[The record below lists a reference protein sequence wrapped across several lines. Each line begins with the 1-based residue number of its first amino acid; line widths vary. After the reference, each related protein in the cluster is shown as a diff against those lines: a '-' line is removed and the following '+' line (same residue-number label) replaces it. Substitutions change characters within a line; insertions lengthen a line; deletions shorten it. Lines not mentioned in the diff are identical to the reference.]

1 MKDLSGQTLGQYTIE
16 SAIGQGGMAAV
27 YKAYQARVRRYV
39 AVKVLP
45 EVLAT
50 DPSFIA
56 RFQREAYTIAQLEHP
71 AILPVYDYGE
81 SDNITYIVMRYVDT
95 GSLAARLKQGPLS
108 YTEIK
113 RLTRQIAEGLSYAHR
128 QGVIHRDLK
137 PDNIF
142 LDSEGNALLGDFGI
156 AHIAEGTQELTGN
169 AVIGTPSYMSPE
181 QGRGRG
187 IDGRSDIYSLGIIL
201 FELFTGR
208 VPFKADTPM
217 GIVVKHITEPLP
229 DPRTIKAEIP
239 AEVAAVIMKA
249 TAKEPD
255 ARYNTPLAL
264 ASALEE
270 ALGGAAA
277 TVVEPFSKTK
287 FPAQSEQ
294 TVIEPASTSWKT
306 AAETPSIMPAFGPTA
321 VPAKEAPS
329 AASGRRFPMWLG
341 AAVLIIGCVVCGSA
355 IALAAVWQSGLNGN
369 NNNNNSVTQ
378 ATATPSEANNNEN
391 SNSNE
396 GQETPIVPDLP
407 TMEPGIATPADVP
420 TLEIPTPAVP
430 GPSGPPAQARPPDFL
445 GMQVIQS
452 SFLSSGGQDQY
463 EFANI
468 FEGGISGAVQPV
480 GDMDLVVEII
490 DGNGT
495 NFLTVDDFAGGGAE
509 VFTFTP
515 PTLAGDYY
523 VVVTEFNGESGNYT
537 IVLDGTPAI
546 FFVVDSQDSIAGR
559 VEGDNTASFFIEG
572 FAGRTLTVGATPDNN
587 LDVVIRLFRDVDLVT
602 AIDTGVIPDPLVL
615 ADEFIAGGTET
626 LTYTFAQNGVFII
639 DVGGFAGGAGTFTMT
654 MSQ

>member
-16 SAIGQGGMAAV
+16 SPIGQGGMAAV

-56 RFQREAYTIAQLEHP
+56 RFEREAYTIAQLEHP
-71 AILPVYDYGE
+71 AIVPVYDYGE
-81 SDNITYIVMRYVDT
+81 AGNITYIVMRYIDT

-108 YTEIK
+108 YAEIK

-169 AVIGTPSYMSPE
+169 AVIGTPAYMSPE

-187 IDGRSDIYSLGIIL
+187 IDGRSDIYALGIIL
-201 FELFTGR
+201 FELFTGQ
-208 VPFKADTPM
+208 VPFKAENPM
-217 GIVVKHITEPLP
+217 GIVVKHITEPMP

-249 TAKEPD
+249 TAKEAD
-255 ARYNTPLAL
+255 GRFNTPLAL
-264 ASALEE
+264 AAALEE
-270 ALGGAAA
+270 ALSGVAETTPGRLPA
-277 TVVEPFSKTK
+277 TKLPG
-287 FPAQSEQ
+287 QSDQ
-294 TVIEPASTSWKT
+294 TVIETAAPSWKT
-306 AAETPSIMPAFGPTA
+306 VPETPSIAP
-321 VPAKEAPS
+321 VSSPAKEVS
-329 AASGRRFPMWLG
+329 STTGGRKLPMWLG
-341 AAVLIIGCVVCGSA
+341 AAVLLVLCVVCGSA
-355 IALAAVWQSGLNGN
+355 LALAAVLSNGDD
-369 NNNNNSVTQ
+369 NNNNSVVQETS
-378 ATATPSEANNNEN
+378 TPSEDNTNEN
-391 SNSNE
+391 SNNNE
-396 GQETPIVPDLP
+396 TRNPSVISSLP
-407 TMEPGIATPADVP
+407 TAELGNATPVDVP

-430 GPSGPPAQARPPDFL
+430 GSSGPPTQAAPPDFL

-452 SFLSSGGQDQY
+452 SFLGTGGRNQY
-463 EFANI
+463 EFANV
-468 FEGGISGAVQPV
+468 FEGGISGAVQPE
-480 GDMDLVVEII
+480 GNLDLVVEII
-490 DGNGT
+490 DGNGA
-495 NFLTVDDFAGGGAE
+495 NFLTVDQFAGGGAE

-515 PTLAGDYY
+515 PTLVGNYF
-523 VVVTEFNGESGNYT
+523 VVVTEFSGESGNYT

-559 VEGDNTASFFIEG
+559 VEGDNTASFFVEG
-572 FAGRTLTVGATPDNN
+572 FAGQTLTVQAVPDNN
-587 LDVVIRLFRDVDLVT
+587 LDAVIRLFRDTDLVT
-602 AIDTGVIPDPLVL
+602 AVDTGILPPPLAQ
-615 ADEFIAGGTET
+615 ADEFIEGGAET
-626 LTYTFAQNGVFII
+626 LTYTFAQDGLFII
-639 DVGGFAGGAGTFTMT
+639 DVGGFAGDSGTFTMT
-654 MSQ
+654 ISQ